1 MKVLA
6 VTRDVVFSPNSVDK
20 DRAILLAA
28 ANCLSSDV
36 VVVDENNIPDDV
48 ADFDICLSMAR
59 QTVNLDKLALLATQG
74 LKVINNPLSIKACT
88 RSIIETVM
96 HGINTPL
103 APAVGDDGYWIKRG
117 DMAAQ
122 TKGEVRYCKNDEEL
136 QQAKADFKAMGIDD
150 YVVSAHVVG
159 DLVKWYA
166 VDGGFFRY
174 YYPSD
179 DGNTKFGDEAINGK
193 ANHYAFD
200 AEALRQ
206 KVEKVA
212 QTIGITAYGG
222 DAIVRADGT
231 FCIIDFNDWPSF
243 SRCRED
249 AAKAIAEA
257 AKQII

>member
-6 VTRDVVFSPNSVDK
+6 VMRDVVFSPNSVDK

-28 ANCLSSDV
+28 ANCLGSDV

-159 DLVKWYA
+159 DLVNGMLWMA
-166 VDGGFFRY
+166 DSSDIIILQTMAT
-174 YYPSD
+174 PSLA
-179 DGNTKFGDEAINGK
+179 TRLSTAKP
-193 ANHYAFD
+193 
-200 AEALRQ
+200 
-206 KVEKVA
+206 
-212 QTIGITAYGG
+212 TIMPLM
-222 DAIVRADGT
+222 RM
-231 FCIIDFNDWPSF
+231 P
-243 SRCRED
+243 
-249 AAKAIAEA
+249 
-257 AKQII
+257 

>member
-1 MKVLA
+1 
-6 VTRDVVFSPNSVDK
+6 
-20 DRAILLAA
+20 
-28 ANCLSSDV
+28 
-36 VVVDENNIPDDV
+36 
-48 ADFDICLSMAR
+48 
-59 QTVNLDKLALLATQG
+59 
-74 LKVINNPLSIKACT
+74 
-88 RSIIETVM
+88 M

-166 VDGGFFRY
+166 VEGGFFRY

-257 AKQII
+257 AKRII

>member
-6 VTRDVVFSPNSVDK
+6 VMRDVVFSPNSVDK

-59 QTVNLDKLALLATQG
+59 HTVNLDKLALLATQG

-96 HGINTPL
+96 RGIKTPL

-257 AKQII
+257 AKRII

>member
-6 VTRDVVFSPNSVDK
+6 VMRDVVFSPNSVDK

-122 TKGEVRYCKNDEEL
+122 TKGEVRYCKNEEEL

-159 DLVKWYA
+159 DLV
-166 VDGGFFRY
+166 
-174 YYPSD
+174 
-179 DGNTKFGDEAINGK
+179 NGM
-193 ANHYAFD
+193 
-200 AEALRQ
+200 LW
-206 KVEKVA
+206 
-212 QTIGITAYGG
+212 
-222 DAIVRADGT
+222 RADSSD
-231 FCIIDFNDWPSF
+231 IIILQTMATPSLATRL
-243 SRCRED
+243 ST
-249 AAKAIAEA
+249 AKPTIMPLMRMP
-257 AKQII
+257 

>member
-6 VTRDVVFSPNSVDK
+6 VMRDVVFSPNSVDK
-20 DRAILLAA
+20 DRAILLSA

-36 VVVDENNIPDDV
+36 VVVDEDNIPDDV
-48 ADFDICLSMAR
+48 ADFDVCLSMAR

-136 QQAKADFKAMGIDD
+136 QQAKADFKAIGIDD
-150 YVVSAHVVG
+150 YVVGMLWMADSSDIIILQTMAT
-159 DLVKWYA
+159 
-166 VDGGFFRY
+166 
-174 YYPSD
+174 PSLA
-179 DGNTKFGDEAINGK
+179 TRLSTAKP
-193 ANHYAFD
+193 
-200 AEALRQ
+200 
-206 KVEKVA
+206 
-212 QTIGITAYGG
+212 TIMPLM
-222 DAIVRADGT
+222 RK
-231 FCIIDFNDWPSF
+231 P
-243 SRCRED
+243 
-249 AAKAIAEA
+249 
-257 AKQII
+257 

>member
-1 MKVLA
+1 
-6 VTRDVVFSPNSVDK
+6 
-20 DRAILLAA
+20 
-28 ANCLSSDV
+28 
-36 VVVDENNIPDDV
+36 
-48 ADFDICLSMAR
+48 
-59 QTVNLDKLALLATQG
+59 
-74 LKVINNPLSIKACT
+74 
-88 RSIIETVM
+88 M
-96 HGINTPL
+96 HGIKTPL

-136 QQAKADFKAMGIDD
+136 QQAKVDFKVMGIDD

-166 VDGGFFRY
+166 VEGGFFRY

-200 AEALRQ
+200 ADALRQ
-206 KVEKVA
+206 EVEKVA
-212 QTIGITAYGG
+212 QAIGITAYGG

-257 AKQII
+257 AKRII

>member
-6 VTRDVVFSPNSVDK
+6 VMRDVVFSPNSVDK

-28 ANCLSSDV
+28 ANCLGSDV

-136 QQAKADFKAMGIDD
+136 QH

-257 AKQII
+257 AKRII

>member
-159 DLVKWYA
+159 DLVNGMLWMA
-166 VDGGFFRY
+166 DSSDIIILQTMAT
-174 YYPSD
+174 PSLA
-179 DGNTKFGDEAINGK
+179 TRLSTAKP
-193 ANHYAFD
+193 
-200 AEALRQ
+200 
-206 KVEKVA
+206 
-212 QTIGITAYGG
+212 TIMPLM
-222 DAIVRADGT
+222 RK
-231 FCIIDFNDWPSF
+231 P
-243 SRCRED
+243 
-249 AAKAIAEA
+249 
-257 AKQII
+257 

>member
-6 VTRDVVFSPNSVDK
+6 VMRDVVFSPNSVDK

-28 ANCLSSDV
+28 ANCLGSDV

-179 DGNTKFGDEAINGK
+179 DGNT
-193 ANHYAFD
+193 NHYAFD
-200 AEALRQ
+200 ADALRQ

-257 AKQII
+257 AKRII